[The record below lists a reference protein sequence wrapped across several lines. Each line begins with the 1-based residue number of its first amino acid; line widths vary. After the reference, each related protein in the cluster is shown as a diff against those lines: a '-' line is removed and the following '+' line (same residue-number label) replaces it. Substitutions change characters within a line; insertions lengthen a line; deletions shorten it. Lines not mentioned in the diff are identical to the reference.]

1 MAFCREK
8 NQKLLFKVD
17 SLLNFRKWFMYGL
30 KAQKLIAQGIARK
43 QHALKGQKLL
53 AQGSALGI
61 VIVSNAPCKGK
72 SFVYCLEFLKL
83 LPVQGDR
90 FAGVITQ
97 GAALG

>member
-30 KAQKLIAQGIARK
+30 KAQKLIAQGIARKQHVLKGQKLIAQGIARK

-72 SFVYCLEFLKL
+72 SFVYCLEF
-83 LPVQGDR
+83 
-90 FAGVITQ
+90 
-97 GAALG
+97 